1 MEIYFIEKDVSN
13 STTRTKEI
21 RIEKKKDHA
30 RARGK
35 NDMYCIGW
43 PKLCGIVKTYTVF

>member
-21 RIEKKKDHA
+21 RIEKKRPRKGP
-30 RARGK
+30 RK
-35 NDMYCIGW
+35 E
-43 PKLCGIVKTYTVF
+43 

>member
-1 MEIYFIEKDVSN
+1 MEIYFIKKDVSN

-21 RIEKKKDHA
+21 RIERKDHA

-43 PKLCGIVKTYTVF
+43 PKLCVIVKTCTIF